1 MSEET
6 TPTPVSFDELAIA
19 TAAATEAAAA
29 EATPPAPAPTPAPAA
44 PADTLP
50 EAAPVNEA
58 NKTYKNAGVVDLV
71 FLVDVTGSMGPCIDA
86 LRENINRFIDM
97 MTDTTGNGSPV
108 TDWRARVVGYR
119 DYPYDGPTSYGWLMD
134 NDFTRDLPTLKSQ
147 VAALFPK
154 GGGPGEEGIPESL
167 LDAMMVVATAGKI
180 DLQGGDSD
188 ENSKKWRPDGAAA
201 RIVIVFTD
209 ATYHPTMSIPG
220 YEGATVRDLYNVYNQ
235 EHIKP
240 YFFVPADPS
249 YIILG
254 RFKGAILTQCGEG
267 SDGLVSVTSDQAKFA
282 ELLERLAK
290 GVSQSA
296 SAQVRVML

>member
-1 MSEET
+1 MTEES
-6 TPTPVSFDELAIA
+6 TPVSLDELAAA
-19 TAAATEAAAA
+19 TAAASEAAATPA
-29 EATPPAPAPTPAPAA
+29 EPATTEAPAPPAPAQDALPDPV
-44 PADTLP
+44 PAD
-50 EAAPVNEA
+50 EA
-58 NKTYKNAGVVDLV
+58 NKTYKNSGVVDLV
-71 FLVDVTGSMGPCIDA
+71 FLVDVTGSMGPCINA
-86 LRENINRFIDM
+86 LRENINHFIDM

-134 NDFTRDLPTLKSQ
+134 NDFTRDLPTLKAQ

-180 DLQGGDSD
+180 DLQGGDSE
-188 ENSKKWRPDGAAA
+188 ENSKKWRPDGTAA

-220 YEGATVRDLYNVYNQ
+220 YEGAGVRDLFNVYNQ

-249 YIILG
+249 YVILG

-267 SDGLVSVTSDQAKFA
+267 SDGLISVTSDRAKFA

-296 SAQVRVML
+296 SAQVRIQL